1 LLLVLHGFLFLTSIF
16 VWKFTLQH
24 CLKSHAYCC
33 SVLCSFAFCIL
44 FSFVLLHLS
53 LSLPVFDNMSDLSL
67 LRTLMLTAVFFQ
79 VASRVALADVSRV
92 IEKNG
97 SAMVMFHGKFSN
109 QMHHDGRNDH
119 HVNATN
125 DPLKSIN
132 SDFVE
137 SDGKEVVDANL
148 TASANDASTVV
159 TCIQT
164 VNFTAGHYE
173 LCKLLIVTAS
183 GLSITVIITIACY
196 LQCFK
201 IFKKR
206 IRVRDKEGDEKSKNP
221 GKGKHSLCHA
231 GMESETSD
239 VAKGAN

>member
-1 LLLVLHGFLFLTSIF
+1 MIMN
-16 VWKFTLQH
+16 FTI
-24 CLKSHAYCC
+24 KT
-33 SVLCSFAFCIL
+33 
-44 FSFVLLHLS
+44 LS
-53 LSLPVFDNMSDLSL
+53 YFKMSDLSL

-97 SAMVMFHGKFSN
+97 STMVMFHGKFSN

-125 DPLKSIN
+125 DPLKSIS

-137 SDGKEVVDANL
+137 SDGKEAVDANL

-164 VNFTAGHYE
+164 VNFTAEHYDINE
-173 LCKLLIVTAS
+173 NSKNTTQCKTKSNYKLCELLIVTAS

-206 IRVRDKEGDEKSKNP
+206 IRARDTEGGEKSKNP
-221 GKGKHSLCHA
+221 GKGRHSLCNT
-231 GMESETSD
+231 GMESETGD